1 MFKTYEL
8 GEAIAF
14 VPKNPAENVK
24 VVLEIVGAIN

>member
-14 VPKNPAENVK
+14 VPKSPAGNVK